1 LEAALFAEHVRPNV
15 ERIAEERLQR
25 LEQPAR
31 RGRVG
36 VDHRLDGLLPR
47 VRGFHLHAKWLELAR
62 DGTALAV
69 VREIRIDRRPPN
81 DARAVAPDV
90 EDRRHRRAGK
100 RVDRQHGRALAV
112 PDSDRRVGGPKVE
125 AEAQGR
131 PVSQEVLVVGT
142 LTTMLVGSIQKRM
155 ASGHRPVYV
164 ISIAAGLAGCHP
176 RTLRIYEEE
185 GLLEPV
191 RTETNIRL
199 YSDDDLQRVRVIRY
213 LTQVRGVN
221 LAGVKLLLHMRDAT
235 DLMEDLIR

>member
-1 LEAALFAEHVRPNV
+1 
-15 ERIAEERLQR
+15 
-25 LEQPAR
+25 
-31 RGRVG
+31 
-36 VDHRLDGLLPR
+36 
-47 VRGFHLHAKWLELAR
+47 
-62 DGTALAV
+62 
-69 VREIRIDRRPPN
+69 
-81 DARAVAPDV
+81 
-90 EDRRHRRAGK
+90 
-100 RVDRQHGRALAV
+100 
-112 PDSDRRVGGPKVE
+112 
-125 AEAQGR
+125 
-131 PVSQEVLVVGT
+131 
-142 LTTMLVGSIQKRM
+142 M

-235 DLMEDLIR
+235 DLMEDLMRELADLGAEDVDTGDAANATDERPKRDRNEGTTF

>member
-1 LEAALFAEHVRPNV
+1 MPLIGF
-15 ERIAEERLQR
+15 IQR
-25 LEQPAR
+25 Q
-31 RGRVG
+31 
-36 VDHRLDGLLPR
+36 
-47 VRGFHLHAKWLELAR
+47 
-62 DGTALAV
+62 
-69 VREIRIDRRPPN
+69 
-81 DARAVAPDV
+81 
-90 EDRRHRRAGK
+90 
-100 RVDRQHGRALAV
+100 
-112 PDSDRRVGGPKVE
+112 
-125 AEAQGR
+125 
-131 PVSQEVLVVGT
+131 
-142 LTTMLVGSIQKRM
+142 M

-235 DLMEDLIR
+235 DLMEDLMRELTDLAGEDDDAPNATDERPKRDRNEGTRF